1 VRRERAERW
10 FRRILAVYPA
20 EFRRRYGAEMEDAF
34 RSLLTQEARLHGRVR
49 WVVVW
54 MRTLWD
60 AGVHG
65 TRLRWGTGGADR
77 REGPG
82 AGAYR
87 ADRGGRD
94 VVGSLIADVRYAV
107 RALRRKPVFALT
119 AVGTLALGIGA
130 NTSIFN
136 IVNGLLIRDMPY
148 ERPDELVHI
157 WSQNLER
164 GWFEAD
170 IPLVDAWDFGQRTSA
185 FVDVA
190 VYDRRSFTL
199 TGTDRPER
207 MAGRGVTPNMFSVL
221 GVFPDQG
228 RNFTDADGQ
237 TFAPAV
243 AILSHGFW
251 QQRLGG
257 DPGALGTT
265 IHLDG
270 EPTTIIG
277 VMPAGFPF
285 IDSQPDVWVPFRGHP
300 ADARRGNHSH
310 VAVARLAPGVT
321 VDRARR
327 DVAQVALALQEEHP
341 ETNRGWTADVISMQL
356 SQLGDIG
363 ARAALVMMSAVGFVL
378 LMACTNVANLLL
390 ARANGRR
397 LEMAIRSAMGAGRGR
412 MLRQTLIE
420 SLVLSSIGGVLGGLL
435 AIWGT
440 GVIVRGL
447 PSNLPPIFTFEMDG
461 TVLAFTAAVSVVAAL
476 LFGLAPAVRSSR
488 LTGSELRDGG
498 RSGPG
503 ARGRRFGGFLVVAQT
518 ALAVVLL
525 VGGGVMVRSVM
536 GMARLDLGYEAAA
549 LMTFS
554 VSPGEARYE
563 DKPAVTAVHDD
574 LVERITAI
582 PAVEGAGAVYV
593 LPLSG
598 SNTVGS
604 FVLEGEDPSD
614 PVARYP
620 ARFNYVS
627 PGYFETMGIA
637 RIAGRAITLADDAD
651 APPVVVVNE
660 TLVSRHFGDGNA
672 VGRRLVL
679 DGTLHEVVGV
689 VADHFERSLADPIQ
703 PGVYFPIRR
712 FTGRTR
718 TVVVRTSGDPAALV
732 PILRSAVLEMDGD
745 LPIYGVQPMVDNVTR
760 AVGPYYLMAK
770 LMGGFAL
777 ISLLLGAVGI
787 YGVMSYGVGQRT
799 NEIGVRMALGAA
811 RRQVRGMVVRTGMR
825 RAALGIGC
833 GLALAFGVTRAMS
846 SLLVGVSPTDPL
858 VFGGVTALLLAVA
871 FLGSYLPALR
881 ASAVNPVDALSQ
893 E

>member
-1 VRRERAERW
+1 MRRERAERW
-10 FRRILAVYPA
+10 FRRILSAYPP
-20 EFRRRYGAEMEDAF
+20 EFRHRYGAEMEEAF
-34 RSLLTQEARLHGRVR
+34 RNLLRQEERLHGRVR
-49 WVVVW
+49 WGAVW
-54 MRTLWD
+54 MRTVWD
-60 AGVHG
+60 TAVHG
-65 TRLRWGTGGADR
+65 VRLRWGRGRVGRRDESGAVAQ
-77 REGPG
+77 G
-82 AGAYR
+82 AGT
-87 ADRGGRD
+87 GGRD
-94 VVGSLIADVRYAV
+94 FVGGLVADVRYAV

-136 IVNGLLIRDMPY
+136 IVNGLLLRDMPY
-148 ERPDELVHI
+148 ERSDELVHI
-157 WSQNLER
+157 WSQNTER
-164 GWFEAD
+164 GWFKTD

-185 FVDVA
+185 FADVA
-190 VYDRRSFTL
+190 VFNRQSFTL

-207 MAGRGVTPNMFSVL
+207 MGGHGVTPNMFSVL
-221 GVFPDQG
+221 GVSPALG
-228 RNFTDADGQ
+228 RDFSDADGQ
-237 TFAPAV
+237 TSAPAV

-251 QQRLGG
+251 QRRMGG
-257 DPGALGTT
+257 DRGALGAT
-265 IHLDG
+265 INLDG
-270 EPTTIIG
+270 EPTTIVGI
-277 VMPAGFPF
+277 MPEGFPF
-285 IDSQPDVWVPFRGHP
+285 IDTRPDVWVPLRGHP

-310 VAVARLAPGVT
+310 VAVARLAPGVS

-327 DVAQVALALQEEHP
+327 DVAQVALALEEEHP
-341 ETNRGWTADVISMQL
+341 ETNRGWTADVIPVQRSH
-356 SQLGDIG
+356 LGDIG
-363 ARAALVMMSAVGFVL
+363 ARAALVMMAAVGFVL

-397 LEMAIRSAMGAGRGR
+397 LEMAIRSAMGAGRVR

-420 SLVLSSIGGVLGGLL
+420 SLVLALAGGVLGGLL

-440 GVIVRGL
+440 RAIVRGL
-447 PSNLPPIFTFEMDG
+447 PSNIPPIFTFEMDG

-476 LFGLAPAVRSSR
+476 LFGLAPAIRSSR

-525 VGGGVMVRSVM
+525 IGGGVMVRSVM
-536 GMARLDLGYEAAA
+536 GMARLDLGYEAEG
-549 LMTFS
+549 LMTFRI
-554 VSPGEARYE
+554 SPGEARYE
-563 DKPAVTAVHDD
+563 DKPAVTAFHDELIERID
-574 LVERITAI
+574 AVPGVERS
-582 PAVEGAGAVYV
+582 GAVYV

-637 RIAGRAITLADDAD
+637 RIAGRTITLADDAD
-651 APPVVVVNE
+651 APPVIVVNE
-660 TLVSRHFGDGNA
+660 TLVSRHLGDGNA

-679 DGTLHEVVGV
+679 DGTLFEIVGV
-689 VADHFERSLADPIQ
+689 VADHFERSLADPVQ

-718 TVVVRTSGDPAALV
+718 TVVVRASGDPAALV
-732 PILRSAVLEMDGD
+732 PSLRAVALEMDGD

-760 AVGPYYLMAK
+760 VVGPYVLMAQ

-811 RRQVRGMVVRTGMR
+811 RREVRTMVVRSGMG
-825 RAALGIGC
+825 RAALGIGF

-846 SLLVGVSPTDPL
+846 SLLVDVSPTDPL
-858 VFGGVTALLLAVA
+858 VFGSVTALLLAVA
-871 FLGSYLPALR
+871 FLGSYLPAMR